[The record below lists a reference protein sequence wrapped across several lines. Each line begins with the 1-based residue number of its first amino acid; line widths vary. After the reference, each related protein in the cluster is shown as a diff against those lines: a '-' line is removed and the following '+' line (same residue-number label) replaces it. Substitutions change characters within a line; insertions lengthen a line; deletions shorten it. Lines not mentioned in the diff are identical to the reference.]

1 MFTTE
6 GIATCEA
13 LSFMGTMDLPAKAM
27 AMEMTQFN
35 AKYGCGPCEVPGK
48 VVKG

>member
-27 AMEMTQFN
+27 EMTQFN
-35 AKYGCGPCEVPGK
+35 AKCGCGPCEVPGK